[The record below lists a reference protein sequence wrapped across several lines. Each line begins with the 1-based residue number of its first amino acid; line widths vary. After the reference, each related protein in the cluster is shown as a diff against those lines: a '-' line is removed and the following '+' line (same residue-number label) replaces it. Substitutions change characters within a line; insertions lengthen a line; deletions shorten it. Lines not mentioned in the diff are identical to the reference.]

1 MDTDLW
7 LRAKAILGDVADL
20 APEERAAWI
29 ATASDGDAALQ
40 KEVERLLALDDE
52 AGSYFGA
59 LRGTL
64 NPEDTAPAQ
73 IGVYRIVGEIG
84 RGGMGAVY
92 LGERCDGQFEQRVA
106 IKVVHDGIGG
116 RLIRSEEHTSEL
128 QSLIGISY

>member
-64 NPEDTAPAQ
+64 NPEETATAP
-73 IGVYRIVGEIG
+73 IGVYRIVGELG
-84 RGGMGAVY
+84 RGGMGAAST
-92 LGERCDGQFEQRVA
+92 GARCGGPSEPHRE
-106 IKVVHDGIGG
+106 IGG
-116 RLIRSEEHTSEL
+116 
-128 QSLIGISY
+128 

>member
-7 LRAKAILGDVADL
+7 LLAKAILGDVADL
-20 APEERAAWI
+20 APEERAARI

-64 NPEDTAPAQ
+64 HPEDAAPAQ
-73 IGVYRIVGEIG
+73 IGVYSIVGEIG

-92 LGERCDGQFEQRVA
+92 PIGRGAGGVECARAGQRRWGP
-106 IKVVHDGIGG
+106 D
-116 RLIRSEEHTSEL
+116 T
-128 QSLIGISY
+128 

>member
-7 LRAKAILGDVADL
+7 LLAKAILGDVADL
-20 APEERAAWI
+20 APEERAARI

-64 NPEDTAPAQ
+64 NPEDAAPAQ

-84 RGGMGAVY
+84 RGCMGAVY
-92 LGERCDGQFEQRVA
+92 LGDR
-106 IKVVHDGIGG
+106 KST
-116 RLIRSEEHTSEL
+116 RLKSSHSCASRMT
-128 QSLIGISY
+128 

>member
-1 MDTDLW
+1 MGTDLW

-73 IGVYRIVGEIG
+73 LGGYRIGGEIG
-84 RGGMGAVY
+84 RGGMEIGRSSCR
-92 LGERCDGQFEQRVA
+92 ERVC
-106 IKVVHDGIGG
+106 
-116 RLIRSEEHTSEL
+116 
-128 QSLIGISY
+128 QSG

>member
-20 APEERAAWI
+20 APEERAARI

-64 NPEDTAPAQ
+64 NTEDAAPAQ
-73 IGVYRIVGEIG
+73 IGVYRIVGESG
-84 RGGMGAVY
+84 RGGKTGSASCRERVSHYVYISAGAGY
-92 LGERCDGQFEQRVA
+92 L
-106 IKVVHDGIGG
+106 KK
-116 RLIRSEEHTSEL
+116 IRTNNISRKHTL
-128 QSLIGISY
+128 